1 MSTSSNTCYLEIK
14 SCFFLILNAG
24 YLDID
29 CIRNVDEAVQYN
41 KLLLYL
47 AEPLIP
53 LAIDNYYPASLGKTE
68 VKSWLIKRKIPLK
81 YTNFTPMSEWSGG
94 ILEDNDLNKLVSF
107 SQVLITC
114 NLDSN
119 CHITDSSIGNLLNTC
134 FNLQVL
140 SIRYV
145 VRLDGSGF
153 LFSTMKLPNLKKLDL
168 RGCLSLRDD
177 GIAAFTQRI
186 PNLSDIA
193 FSDSQRITD
202 ITVIALAKNCCD
214 LRVIHFDRM
223 IHISDDSISL
233 LVDKCHDLRDITLC
247 ALYNV
252 CGNNATVRVLNSC
265 SLLQIYVLRT
275 LDNVFDIEDST
286 VEDLVKHCPM
296 IKTLQLYSDHIDSE
310 SKITEK
316 SLIVIS
322 KLVNLVSLRIHVSS
336 NANVAD
342 PMKLVVK
349 ECTKLECA
357 EVRRKGSAVLGDWY
371 YSMMS
376 L

>member
-1 MSTSSNTCYLEIK
+1 MNTSSKTCYLEIK

-29 CIRNVDEAVQYN
+29 GIRNVDEAVQYN

-47 AEPLIP
+47 AKPLIP

-81 YTNFTPMSEWSGG
+81 YTNFTPISEWSGG
-94 ILEDNDLNKLVSF
+94 ILEDYDLNKLVSI

-193 FSDSQRITD
+193 FSDSQRVTD

-223 IHISDDSISL
+223 IHITDSSIFL
-233 LVDKCHDLRDITLC
+233 LVESCRNLKDITLN
-247 ALYNV
+247 ALYNIR
-252 CGNNATVRVLNSC
+252 GNNIALRVLYSC
-265 SLLQIYVLRT
+265 PLLQDFILRT
-275 LDNVFDIEDST
+275 LDQVYDIED
-286 VEDLVKHCPM
+286 
-296 IKTLQLYSDHIDSE
+296 LY
-310 SKITEK
+310 
-316 SLIVIS
+316 
-322 KLVNLVSLRIHVSS
+322 
-336 NANVAD
+336 
-342 PMKLVVK
+342 
-349 ECTKLECA
+349 C
-357 EVRRKGSAVLGDWY
+357 
-371 YSMMS
+371 
-376 L
+376 

>member
-1 MSTSSNTCYLEIK
+1 MNTSSNTCYLEIK

-29 CIRNVDEAVQYN
+29 GIRNVDEAVQYN

-47 AEPLIP
+47 AKPLIP

-81 YTNFTPMSEWSGG
+81 YTNFTPISEWSGG
-94 ILEDNDLNKLVSF
+94 ILEDYDLNKLVSISHF
-107 SQVLITC
+107 LITC

-193 FSDSQRITD
+193 FSDSQRVTD

-223 IHISDDSISL
+223 IHITDCSIFL
-233 LVDKCHDLRDITLC
+233 LVESCRNLKDITLN
-247 ALYNV
+247 ALYNIR
-252 CGNNATVRVLNSC
+252 GNNIALRVLYSC
-265 SLLQIYVLRT
+265 PLLQDFILRT
-275 LDNVFDIEDST
+275 LDQVYDIEDST
-286 VEDLVKHCPM
+286 VEALVSHCPL
-296 IKTLQLYSDHIDSE
+296 IKTLHLYSEHKDSD
-310 SKITEK
+310 SKITEM
-316 SLIVIS
+316 SLLAIRR
-322 KLVNLVSLRIHVSS
+322 LGNLVSLRIHVNS
-336 NANVAD
+336 NTNVTD
-342 PMKLVVK
+342 PMKRLV
-349 ECTKLECA
+349 EQCTKLQCA
-357 EVRRKGSAVLGDWY
+357 DVRRKGSVSLGDWDQ
-371 YSMMS
+371 SMMS